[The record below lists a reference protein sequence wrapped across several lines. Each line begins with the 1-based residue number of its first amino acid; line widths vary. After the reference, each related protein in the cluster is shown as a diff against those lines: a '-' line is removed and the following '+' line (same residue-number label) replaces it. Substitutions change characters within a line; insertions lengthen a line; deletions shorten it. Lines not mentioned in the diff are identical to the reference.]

1 LFIIYGM
8 TQNSLILGPPAYNKY
23 NLSLDHYHW
32 EIINL
37 DVSIEEYF

>member
-1 LFIIYGM
+1 MVWLETVLY
-8 TQNSLILGPPAYNKY
+8 LGPPTYNKY

-37 DVSIEEYF
+37 DVRKYYKEYF